1 MRGVS
6 LCRRIGVVCRLLES
20 IPAWAL
26 GAPQA
31 MKPARSCGIMNSHE
45 FPRRLVTP
53 LAPNPAATTDPYT
66 WIEMTADSAPDHAFA
81 EDAAHRRMDYGELL
95 GLSASWA
102 AALRDRG
109 VRAGDRVAVQ
119 VDKSFE
125 AIVLYAACLRIG
137 AVYVPINTANT
148 PNEVDYY
155 LRDAEPR
162 VAVVRPAD
170 FASLAKIAEAA
181 GVTDLQT
188 LGADT
193 DGSLVEL
200 ARSFGGQ
207 IAPRPALPAEAL
219 AAILYTS
226 GTTGRAKGALLSRGN
241 LGSNAATLAAAWHF
255 SPGDVLLHALPLFHV
270 HGLFVGVNIVLA
282 SGSSLLLQSG
292 FDAQRVL
299 ESLPKATVFMGVPT
313 FYTRLLQLPGLD
325 RASTAR
331 MRLFVSGS
339 APLAA
344 DTHREFARRTGHLIL
359 ERYGMTETLMNTSN
373 PYLGLRLPGSVGPAL
388 PGVDVRIAAPGTA
401 PADGESA
408 VGEIEV
414 RGPNVCAGY
423 WRDHEKTA
431 SAFTADGWFKTGDL
445 GHLDGDGYVT
455 IVGRAKDL
463 VISGG
468 YNVYPKEVEAELD
481 ALPGVA
487 ESAVF
492 GVPHPDFGEGVT
504 AVVVAKSG
512 ARLDENEI
520 LRAVQTRL
528 ARYKLP
534 KRVLVVEEL
543 PRNQMGKVQKSL
555 LRTRYAALFQPP

>member
-1 MRGVS
+1 MRCV
-6 LCRRIGVVCRLLES
+6 CRRIGALGHLLEAIAGAVLWHHDFVTSLTSNRPAS
-20 IPAWAL
+20 I
-26 GAPQA
+26 
-31 MKPARSCGIMNSHE
+31 
-45 FPRRLVTP
+45 
-53 LAPNPAATTDPYT
+53 DPYA
-66 WIEMTADSAPDHAFA
+66 WIEAAAARAPDRAFA

-95 GLSASWA
+95 GLSAAWA

-109 VRAGDRVAVQ
+109 VKTGDRVAVQ
-119 VDKSFE
+119 VDKSLE

-148 PNEVDYY
+148 PNEVDYT

-162 VAVVRPAD
+162 LAVVRPAD
-170 FASLAKIAEAA
+170 LASLANIAEAA
-181 GVTDLQT
+181 GVTDLHT
-188 LGADT
+188 LGAGAE
-193 DGSLVEL
+193 GSLVEL
-200 ARSFGGQ
+200 ARSFAGQ
-207 IAPRPALPAEAL
+207 IEPRPALPAGAL

-241 LGSNAATLAAAWHF
+241 LGSNAATLAAAWRF
-255 SPGDVLLHALPLFHV
+255 SPADVLLHALPLFHV

-282 SGSSLLLQSG
+282 SGASLLLQSS
-292 FDAQRVL
+292 FDALRVL
-299 ESLPKATVFMGVPT
+299 GSLPKATVFMGVPT
-313 FYTRLLQLPGLD
+313 FFTRLLQRPGLD
-325 RASTAR
+325 RASTAH

-339 APLAA
+339 APLTP
-344 DTHREFARRTGHLIL
+344 DTHREFERRTGHVIL
-359 ERYGMTETLMNTSN
+359 ERYGMTETLMITSN
-373 PYLGLRLPGSVGPAL
+373 PYEGLRLPGSVGPAL
-388 PGVDVRIAAPGTA
+388 PGVDVRIAAPDAA
-401 PADGESA
+401 PTKGEAA

-423 WRDHEKTA
+423 WRDVEKTA

-445 GHLDGDGYVT
+445 GQMDGGGYVT

-468 YNVYPKEVEAELD
+468 YNVYPKEVETELD

-512 ARLDENEI
+512 VRLDEAEI
-520 LRAVQTRL
+520 LRAVQSRL